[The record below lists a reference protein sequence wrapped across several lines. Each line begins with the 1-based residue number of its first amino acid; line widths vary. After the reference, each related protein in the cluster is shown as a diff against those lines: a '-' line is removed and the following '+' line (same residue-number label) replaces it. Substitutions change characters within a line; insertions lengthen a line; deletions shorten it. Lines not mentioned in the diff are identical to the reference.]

1 MLAGK
6 GSKAGLKRALWIKW
20 TNGKAVAS
28 VDWSSWPWRDLIRV
42 MTCPVRNIAMLDF
55 FECKLSIWAS
65 NARLRNVWPVFRE
78 SGAEAGGAKCTHS
91 QTYICLGVLSC
102 YNCLSLQCQNWATTP
117 CNAEVRREETHT
129 HTHVHACT
137 QISAL
142 PYSFMKK
149 KSILM
154 FQRYTLWS
162 Q

>member
-6 GSKAGLKRALWIKW
+6 GTKAGLKRALWIKW
-20 TNGKAVAS
+20 TNGKAVRSLVAS

-42 MTCPVRNIAMLDF
+42 MTCPVRNIAMQVQVINLGLK
-55 FECKLSIWAS
+55 CP
-65 NARLRNVWPVFRE
+65 VWPVFLE

-91 QTYICLGVLSC
+91 QTCICLGVLSC
-102 YNCLSLQCQNWATTP
+102 YNSLSLQCQNWAMTP
-117 CNAEVRREETHT
+117 CNAEVRREESHT

-149 KSILM
+149 KNVLM